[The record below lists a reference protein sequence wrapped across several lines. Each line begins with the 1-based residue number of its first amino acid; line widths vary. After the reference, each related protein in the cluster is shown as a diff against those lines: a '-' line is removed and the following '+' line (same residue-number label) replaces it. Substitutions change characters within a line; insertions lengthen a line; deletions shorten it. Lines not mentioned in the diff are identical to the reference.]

1 MSPRILKLLS
11 MGRMVVLAYSLIF
24 LATIPTELIERGPV
38 VCIFKNLI
46 GIECFGCGIT
56 RALSS
61 ILHGNLV
68 AAVSY
73 NKLVVI
79 VFLLLCFILLK
90 DIVSIFLLKHKQR
103 MLLETGKLVIL
114 ERTPSNEWK

>member
-11 MGRMVVLAYSLIF
+11 IWRMVVLACALIL

-38 VCIFKNLI
+38 VCVFKNLI
-46 GIECFGCGIT
+46 GIECFGCGMT

-68 AAVSY
+68 AAISY

-90 DIVSIFLLKHKQR
+90 DVVSIFLFPHKQR
-103 MLLETGKLVIL
+103 RLLGTGKYIHFG
-114 ERTPSNEWK
+114 EDSKQ